1 MGTLFDQL
9 YPPDPRPYSAYA
21 PIRTRAPRRRPRS
34 AGRPDPAAREA
45 EIARIARQ
53 LAVVVQTVPWGRVQD
68 DAWDGLSRFI
78 YRLRTAASVRA
89 EAERVARARGLE
101 PTAFGHYALR
111 RWYCFWGARMAELL
125 FQAHPSVRP
134 GPPRHHEIDFTIDG
148 VPFDLKTSEVPRRF
162 LDSVEELTADP
173 GRVASWLY
181 EHQSREG
188 RYHTANRLF
197 LLLCDPAAPEE
208 AWRLR
213 ADVAALRRAIDG
225 FMARPRFVELAL
237 PDALGVPRRVLSAV
251 IPVVRASAP
260 RQLRL
265 QMPGRAPTADR
276 PAPPR
281 EGRAGPS
288 AVPRTLPLF

>member
-9 YPPDPRPYSAYA
+9 CPPDPRPYSAYA
-21 PIRTRAPRRRPRS
+21 PIRTRAPRRRPGS
-34 AGRPDPAAREA
+34 AAPLDPRAREA
-45 EIARIARQ
+45 EVERIARQ
-53 LAVVVQTVPWGRVQD
+53 LALVSQTVPWGRVQD

-89 EAERVARARGLE
+89 EAERVARGRGLD

-125 FQAHPSVRP
+125 FQAHPGVRP

-162 LDSVEELTADP
+162 LEAVDELTAAP
-173 GRVASWLY
+173 GRVAAWLY

-188 RYHTANRLF
+188 RYHTANRIF
-197 LLLCDPAAPEE
+197 LLLCDPAAPQD

-213 ADVAALRRAIDG
+213 ADVAALRRAIEN
-225 FMARPRFVELAL
+225 FMARPRFVELEL
-237 PDALGVPRRVLSAV
+237 PDALGVPGRALSAV
-251 IPVVRASAP
+251 VPVLRPAGP
-260 RQLRL
+260 RQLE
-265 QMPGRAPTADR
+265 MEIPSGAPTPDPARAALGR
-276 PAPPR
+276 PAPAEPR
-281 EGRAGPS
+281 R
-288 AVPRTLPLF
+288 LPLF